1 MNYKFFKVVVGLL
14 LTFFLSFSLFASS
27 DEPLFD
33 KQTFTEYDS
42 ILVVEEGVGEIKAW
56 QASKSLIPA
65 SLIKLNTA
73 YLAIDKW
80 GVDHAFQTEFYRY
93 QNQLWVKGYGDPYLV
108 SEELDLV
115 VDRLRQFD
123 LSGVDSLYIDD
134 SYFLEEAVPGR
145 SNVNDPYNAPLSAV
159 AANFNTVML
168 KSDKG
173 EIQSA
178 EQQTPLT
185 KTAIKLAKQ
194 NQLGVSKKG
203 KAQRINLINRDN
215 AQLHFA
221 QLLIAKLE
229 KQDWQ
234 LTVNGEMPEKAQLI
248 YRHTNSKTV
257 AQIIQGML
265 EFSNNFMANQLFL
278 NLSSTPHSELV
289 SFKASSAYA
298 QNHLKAAFQWLEF
311 CIVEGSGLSRNNQLS
326 ARQIDDLLVE
336 LKPYKHLFKKVKN
349 NKADIFAKTGTL
361 DGVRTFAGY
370 IKLRGKD
377 YRFVFMFNRKVPWQ
391 YREKLLETL
400 VEQLVSRQQ
409 QSNKILPVNQRN

>member
-1 MNYKFFKVVVGLL
+1 M
-14 LTFFLSFSLFASS
+14 
-27 DEPLFD
+27 
-33 KQTFTEYDS
+33 
-42 ILVVEEGVGEIKAW
+42 GEIKAW

-65 SLIKLNTA
+65 SLIKLSTA

-93 QNQLWVKGYGDPYLV
+93 QNQLWVKGYGDPYLI

-115 VDRLRQFD
+115 VDRLRELD

-134 SYFLEEAVPGR
+134 SYYLEEAVPGR

-168 KSDKG
+168 KSDNG

-185 KTAIKLAKQ
+185 ETAIKLATQ
-194 NQLGVSKKG
+194 NQLSVDKKS

-234 LTVNGEMPEKAQLI
+234 LKVSGKIPERAQLI
-248 YRHTNSKTV
+248 Y
-257 AQIIQGML
+257 
-265 EFSNNFMANQLFL
+265 
-278 NLSSTPHSELV
+278 LSLIH
-289 SFKASSAYA
+289 
-298 QNHLKAAFQWLEF
+298 
-311 CIVEGSGLSRNNQLS
+311 I
-326 ARQIDDLLVE
+326 
-336 LKPYKHLFKKVKN
+336 
-349 NKADIFAKTGTL
+349 
-361 DGVRTFAGY
+361 
-370 IKLRGKD
+370 
-377 YRFVFMFNRKVPWQ
+377 
-391 YREKLLETL
+391 
-400 VEQLVSRQQ
+400 
-409 QSNKILPVNQRN
+409 